1 MFPKNDVVLT
11 VDKRLENERK
21 FKSWKTLPNGGRVYR
36 LVVAGRRGW
45 LAQYVKEVTAEE
57 ETVRF
62 VQEIYDDQGV
72 LVEIHEK
79 YPVDT
84 GHKKLKP

>member
-1 MFPKNDVVLT
+1 VFPKNDVVLT
-11 VDKRLENERK
+11 VEKRLENERK
-21 FKSWKTLPNGGRVYR
+21 FKSWETLPNGGRVYR
-36 LVVAGRRGW
+36 LMVAGRRGW
-45 LAQYVKEVTAEE
+45 SAQYVKEVTAEE

-79 YPVDT
+79 FPVDT
-84 GHKKLKP
+84 GHNKLKP

>member
-1 MFPKNDVVLT
+1 M
-11 VDKRLENERK
+11 DKRLENERK

-45 LAQYVKEVTAEE
+45 SAQYVKEVTAED

>member
-1 MFPKNDVVLT
+1 M
-11 VDKRLENERK
+11 DKRLENERK
-21 FKSWKTLPNGGRVYR
+21 FKAWVSLPTGGRIYR

-45 LAQYVKEVTAEE
+45 SAHYVKEVTADG

-84 GHKKLKP
+84 GHKKVKP

>member
-45 LAQYVKEVTAEE
+45 SAQYVKEVTAED